1 MIMKTYTTK
10 WLVAGVVGAGML
22 VFATGA
28 TAAGGTEA
36 TASRLMPSQHL
47 QLAAAHCGG
56 VVKASAMATDKM
68 ADDKMAKDDM
78 KSDEMAKDAMKDD
91 KMAKDAAMKTD
102 GMAKAADCEKKDT
115 M

>member
-10 WLVAGVVGAGML
+10 WLVAGVLGAGML
-22 VFATGA
+22 AFTTGA
-28 TAAGGTEA
+28 NAAGNTDA
-36 TASRLMPSQHL
+36 TVSQPMPSQHL

-56 VVKASAMATDKM
+56 IVKASAMATDKM

-78 KSDEMAKDAMKDD
+78 KSDEMAKDTMKDD
-91 KMAKDAAMKTD
+91 NMAKDAAMKTD
-102 GMAKAADCEKKDT
+102 TMAKAGDCEKKDA